1 LIHHTHLGEGTNCDD
16 SNLVSNSELS
26 IFGVNLNGARLSLRV
41 FSTRSER
48 KLYAYLFDEG
58 NTSQRALLGGKGAD
72 LAEMTRLGLPV
83 PPGLTV
89 TTEACNYYL
98 QHSRKFP
105 EELEHEISAKL
116 RNVESKTGRMFG
128 DPTNPLLV
136 SVRSGA
142 PISMP
147 GMMDTILNL
156 GLNDKTVQG
165 LIRQTGNERFA
176 YDAYR
181 RFVQMFGQV
190 VMNIKGQDFE
200 AIIQK
205 HKEKLSA
212 SLDTELDAKVLIC
225 IVQEFKELID
235 RETGRHFPEDPPQ
248 QLRMAVAAVFESW
261 NSRRAEVY
269 RRANRIPDTLGTAV
283 NIQTMVFGNMGP
295 DSGTGVCFTRNPATG
310 EHVLFGEFLINAQ
323 GEDVVA
329 GIRTPEPIERLR
341 EEMPEVHKQLFDVC
355 GLLEDH
361 FHDMQDIEFTVQKGQ
376 LFLLQTRS
384 GKRTAPAAIRII
396 VEMVD
401 EGLLSKNEAL
411 LRVQPSQIVRLVHR
425 QIDPSHEG
433 KPVATGLPASPGAAT
448 GKVIFDTDEAHR
460 LGESGESVILV
471 REETTPE
478 DIHGMIASKGVLT
491 SRGGMTSHAAVVARG
506 MGKPAVVGCE
516 QIKVDMPNQTFST
529 RRITV
534 RKNEIITIDGTTG
547 NVFLGEAPTIE
558 PQLSADAERLL
569 GWADTTRRLGVR
581 ANADTPQGAA
591 LAREFG
597 AGGIGLCRTERMFNA
612 EERLPIVQEMIL
624 AATDEERAKA
634 LEKLRPLQKE
644 DFKEI
649 FRNMPDLPV
658 TIRLLDLP
666 LHEFLPQYDELVA
679 EVSALKEKGLPSAS
693 KELMLRKVIT
703 LAEHNPMLGHRGCRL
718 ALSHPE
724 IYDMQTR
731 AIFEAACELSKEN
744 VKVQV
749 EIMLPLV
756 GEANEIR
763 FLKERIT
770 STAQKVMQDTGSTID
785 YKVGTMIEVPRAAL
799 TAGEIARYADFFSFG
814 TNDLTQATFA
824 FSRDDAENKFMR
836 DYLDKKILP
845 ADPFEVLDRE
855 GVGKLMQLAVEEGRK
870 TNPKLKVGI
879 CGEHGGEPSSVEFC
893 HQLGLDYVSCSP
905 YRVPVARLVAAQ
917 AVARE
922 TVVKSDE
929 KT

>member
-1 LIHHTHLGEGTNCDD
+1 
-16 SNLVSNSELS
+16 
-26 IFGVNLNGARLSLRV
+26 
-41 FSTRSER
+41 
-48 KLYAYLFDEG
+48 LYVYLFDEG
-58 NTSQRALLGGKGAD
+58 DTSLRALLGGKGAD

-83 PPGLTV
+83 PPGLTI
-89 TTEACNYYL
+89 TTEACNYFL
-98 QHSRKFP
+98 KHSQNFP
-105 EELEHEISAKL
+105 DGLEREISAKL
-116 RNVESKTGRMFG
+116 RNVESKTSRVFG
-128 DPTNPLLV
+128 DPSNPLLV

-142 PISMP
+142 PVSMP

-165 LIRQTGNERFA
+165 LIRQTRNERFA

-190 VMNIKGQDFE
+190 VMSVKAQEFE
-200 AIIQK
+200 AIIAKRKDQL
-205 HKEKLSA
+205 HVA
-212 SLDTELDAKVLIC
+212 LDTELDAETLSSL
-225 IVQEFKELID
+225 VQEFKQLI
-235 RETGRHFPEDPPQ
+235 RSATGREFPEDTFQ
-248 QLRMAVAAVFESW
+248 QLRMAVAAVFASW
-261 NSRRAEVY
+261 NSHRAEVY
-269 RRANRIPDTLGTAV
+269 RQANKIADTLGTAV
-283 NIQTMVFGNMGP
+283 NIQAMVFGNMGA

-329 GIRTPEPIERLR
+329 GIRTPEPIERLKD
-341 EEMPEVHKQLFDVC
+341 EMPDVHRQLLDVC
-355 GLLEDH
+355 KLLEDH
-361 FHDMQDIEFTVQKGQ
+361 FHDMQDIEFTIQQ
-376 LFLLQTRS
+376 ARLFLLQTRS

-401 EGLLSKNEAL
+401 EGLLSRNEAL
-411 LRVQPSQIVRLVHR
+411 LKVQPSQIVQLVHR
-425 QIDPSHEG
+425 QIDPSHQG

-448 GKVIFDTDEAHR
+448 GRVIFDTDEAHR
-460 LGESGESVILV
+460 LGSNGESVILV

-478 DIHGMIASKGVLT
+478 DIHGMIAAKGVLT

-516 QIKVDMPNQTFST
+516 QIKVDMTTQTFST

-534 RKNEIITIDGTTG
+534 RKNDAITIDGTTG
-547 NVFLGEAPTIE
+547 NVFIGEAPTIE
-558 PQLSADAERLL
+558 PQLGAEAKRLL
-569 GWADTTRRLGVR
+569 SWADETRRLGVR
-581 ANADTPQGAA
+581 ANADTPEGAA
-591 LAREFG
+591 LGREFG

-624 AATDEERAKA
+624 AGTDEERARA
-634 LEKLRPLQKE
+634 LAKLGPLQKE

-649 FRNMPDLPV
+649 FRNMPGLPV

-666 LHEFLPQYDELVA
+666 LHEFLPQYDELVD
-679 EVSALKEKGLPSAS
+679 EVSALRAKGLPSES

-703 LAEHNPMLGHRGCRL
+703 LGEHNPMLGHRGCRL

-724 IYDMQTR
+724 IYEMQTR

-763 FLKERIT
+763 FLKERII
-770 STAQKVMQDTGSTID
+770 STAEKVMTETGWKID
-785 YKVGTMIEVPRAAL
+785 YKIGTMIEVPRAAL
-799 TAGEIARYADFFSFG
+799 TAGEIAHYADFFSFG

-845 ADPFEVLDRE
+845 ADPFEVLDRK
-855 GVGKLMQLAVEEGRK
+855 GVGKLMQIAVEAGREV
-870 TNPKLKVGI
+870 NPGLKVGI

-893 HQLGLDYVSCSP
+893 HELGLDYVSCSP

-917 AVARE
+917 AALR
-922 TVVKSDE
+922 TVTKP
-929 KT
+929 

>member
-1 LIHHTHLGEGTNCDD
+1 MSVIPDVYNQLD
-16 SNLVSNSELS
+16 VS
-26 IFGVNLNGARLSLRV
+26 LNGARLWLRA
-41 FSTRSER
+41 FSVRCKHEM
-48 KLYAYLFDEG
+48 YVYLFDEG

-89 TTEACNYYL
+89 TTEACNYYE
-98 QHSRKFP
+98 QHSEKFP
-105 EELEHEISAKL
+105 EGLEQQILVKL
-116 RNVESKTGRMFG
+116 KSVESRTGRVFG
-128 DPTNPLLV
+128 DPLNPLLV
-136 SVRSGA
+136 SIRSGA

-147 GMMDTILNL
+147 GMMDTVLNL
-156 GLNDKTVQG
+156 GLNDKTIQG
-165 LIRQTGNERFA
+165 LIRQTSNERFA

-190 VMNIKGQDFE
+190 VMNVKGQDFE
-200 AIIQK
+200 TIIRK
-205 HKEKLSA
+205 HKEKLNVR
-212 SLDTELDAKVLIC
+212 LDTELDPKTLIS
-225 IVQEFKELID
+225 IVQEFKRLIS
-235 RETGRHFPEDPPQ
+235 RETKLDFPDDPLR
-248 QLRMAVAAVFESW
+248 QLRMAVASVFESW
-261 NSRRAEVY
+261 NGHRAKVY
-269 RRANRIPDTLGTAV
+269 RQANKIPDTLGTAV
-283 NIQTMVFGNMGP
+283 NIQAMVFGNMGP
-295 DSGTGVCFTRNPATG
+295 DSGTGVCFTRNPVTG
-310 EHVLFGEFLINAQ
+310 EHALFGEFLINAQ

-329 GIRTPEPIERLR
+329 GIRTPESIERLR
-341 EEMPEVHKQLFDVC
+341 DEMPEVHKQLLDMC
-355 GLLEDH
+355 QLLEDH
-361 FHDMQDIEFTVQKGQ
+361 FHEMQDIEFTIEKGR

-384 GKRTAPAAIRII
+384 GKRTAPAAIRIV
-396 VEMVD
+396 VEMVE
-401 EGLLSKNEAL
+401 EGLLTKNEAL
-411 LRVQPSQIVRLVHR
+411 LKVQPSQIVQLVHR

-433 KPVATGLPASPGAAT
+433 KPIATGLAASPGAAT

-460 LGESGESVILV
+460 LGGSGESVILV

-478 DIHGMIASKGVLT
+478 DIHGMIAARGVLT

-516 QIKVDMPNQTFST
+516 QIKVDEGSQTFST

-534 RKNEIITIDGTTG
+534 RKNDIITIDGTTG
-547 NVFLGEAPTIE
+547 KVFLGQAPTIE
-558 PQLSADAERLL
+558 PQLSAQAERLL
-569 GWADTTRRLGVR
+569 SWTDATRRLGVR
-581 ANADTPQGAA
+581 ANADTPEGAA

-624 AATDEERAKA
+624 AATDEERARA
-634 LEKLRPLQKE
+634 LEKLRPLQRE

-666 LHEFLPQYDELVA
+666 LHEFLPKYDELAA
-679 EVSALKEKGLPSAS
+679 EVSALKAKGLPSDS

-703 LAEHNPMLGHRGCRL
+703 LTEHNPMLGHRGCRL

-724 IYDMQTR
+724 IYEMQTQ

-763 FLKERIT
+763 FLKDRIT
-770 STAQKVMQDTGSTID
+770 STAEKIIRDAGCTIE

-836 DYLDKKILP
+836 DYLDKKILT

-855 GVGKLMQLAVEEGRK
+855 GVGKLMQLAVEAGRQA
-870 TNPKLKVGI
+870 NPQLKVGI

-893 HQLGLDYVSCSP
+893 HELGLDYVSCSP

-917 AVARE
+917 TVVRE
-922 TVVKSDE
+922 TRGKSQE
-929 KT
+929 S